1 MRRIINIISFKKK
14 FGLFESSRLVAPLR
28 SSSHNFLLETLL
40 KINAP
45 SLQAFRWKRR
55 IGERILLF
63 HFKLDRPSRE
73 ATRSHQDVL
82 FGRGGISPRTNVQTQ
97 KNRGSSRSRVVENY
111 SFNAFDIRVSLVEQ
125 FRLFIKDNKTVQS
138 SSAYDTSRWR
148 IVPFILLCPTIRG
161 NIGEKRQNDW
171 LISMVQ

>member
-1 MRRIINIISFKKK
+1 MRKIIKIISFKKK
-14 FGLFESSRLVAPLR
+14 FGLFESSRLVASLHSP
-28 SSSHNFLLETLL
+28 SHNFLLELL
-40 KINAP
+40 KTNAP
-45 SLQAFRWKRR
+45 SLQTFKWKRR
-55 IGERILLF
+55 IGERILSF

-111 SFNAFDIRVSLVEQ
+111 SFNASDIRVSLVEQ

-138 SSAYDTSRWR
+138 SSAYDTSRSR
-148 IVPFILLCPTIRG
+148 IVPFVLLCSTIRG
-161 NIGEKRQNDW
+161 NIGEKRQ
-171 LISMVQ
+171 IG